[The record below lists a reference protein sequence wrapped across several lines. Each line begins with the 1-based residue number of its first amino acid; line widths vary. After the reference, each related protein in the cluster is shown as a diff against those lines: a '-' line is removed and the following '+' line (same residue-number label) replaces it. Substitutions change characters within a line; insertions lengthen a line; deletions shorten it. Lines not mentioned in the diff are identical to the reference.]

1 MSFSKQ
7 PKARKRSRK
16 AFAFFSE
23 TGKATTEKLYIHIPK
38 EIQTEGTHPRSPIRG
53 LVLYKF
59 SGLS

>member
-1 MSFSKQ
+1 MSLSEQ

-23 TGKATTEKLYIHIPK
+23 TGKATTEKLYIHIPG
-38 EIQTEGTHPRSPIRG
+38 EIQTEGLTRGPYRG

-59 SGLS
+59 RGLS